1 MFSRLPGGA
10 MRQRNMRI
18 VIVGVLLLILAL
30 GFFVFMRSIA
40 STSNDPVSLMQTVGT
55 VSGVVSSISV
65 VMIIAGLIGKRRE

>member
-18 VIVGVLLLILAL
+18 VIVGVVLLILAL